1 MLSNIDSG
9 YQHELFFHRLCSYI
23 YRCIFVEACV
33 AERLTPG
40 ILDLEVL
47 GSSVVSLDKELCS
60 TLSLFT
66 QRHNWVHTTGGG
78 GVTLR

>member
-1 MLSNIDSG
+1 
-9 YQHELFFHRLCSYI
+9 
-23 YRCIFVEACV
+23 V

-40 ILDLEVL
+40 ILDLEVW

-66 QRHNWVHTTGGG
+66 QRYKWVPATHYWGGG
-78 GVTLR
+78 GGEVTLR

>member
-1 MLSNIDSG
+1 M
-9 YQHELFFHRLCSYI
+9 
-23 YRCIFVEACV
+23 

-40 ILDLEVL
+40 ILDLEDW

-66 QRHNWVHTTGGG
+66 QRYNWVSATHYWGCGSN
-78 GVTLR
+78 RAID

>member
-1 MLSNIDSG
+1 M
-9 YQHELFFHRLCSYI
+9 
-23 YRCIFVEACV
+23 

-40 ILDLEVL
+40 ILDLEVW

-66 QRHNWVHTTGGG
+66 QRYNWVPATHNWEWGSNPAID
-78 GVTLR
+78 

>member
-1 MLSNIDSG
+1 M
-9 YQHELFFHRLCSYI
+9 
-23 YRCIFVEACV
+23 

-40 ILDLEVL
+40 ILDLEVW

-66 QRHNWVHTTGGG
+66 QRYNWVHTTGGG
-78 GVTLR
+78 GVTLRLTGIPFRGSSNTPSHFSC

>member
-1 MLSNIDSG
+1 MT
-9 YQHELFFHRLCSYI
+9 
-23 YRCIFVEACV
+23 
-33 AERLTPG
+33 ERLTPG
-40 ILDLEVL
+40 ILDLEVW

-66 QRHNWVHTTGGG
+66 QPYNWVHTTGGG